1 MAIQNSNA
9 TDSEAKEAY
18 NNLLTALDGLKLKGN
33 KTELQNMVN
42 KAAGI
47 LADREKYVEASL
59 EGLNAAN
66 TKAVEVLND
75 ENAVQSEINE
85 ALKGLIRELLKARLL
100 GDVNGD
106 GKVDTAYSALLLKY
120 TAELTDLSQE
130 NLDAADVN
138 RDQKQDTKDVTQI
151 LKLSAEII
159 DSFRN

>member
-1 MAIQNSNA
+1 MLFLYKREYHIRVSLSNSV
-9 TDSEAKEAY
+9 TEADEVY
-18 NNLLTALDGLKLKGN
+18 NNLLTALGGLKLKGN

-85 ALKGLIRELLKARLL
+85 ALKGLISELLEACLL
-100 GDVNGD
+100 GFCDKSPDIEKKTV
-106 GKVDTAYSALLLKY
+106 
-120 TAELTDLSQE
+120 
-130 NLDAADVN
+130 
-138 RDQKQDTKDVTQI
+138 QI
-151 LKLSAEII
+151 
-159 DSFRN
+159 NMNM